1 MMAFNILPNLIFP
14 MFKKTR
20 LTSRGITLSLM
31 VILLSEMLL
40 SSCASSKK
48 TVYFS
53 DQQDAVL
60 KSDNLPAKNLI
71 HANDLLS
78 IAVTSLNPEAT
89 EIFNKPNNSYVSSTG
104 LAGNSLQ
111 SPGYLVNDEGN
122 IQFPVLGELKIAGMT
137 TNELR
142 IKITRELITR
152 KLLVDPIVIV
162 RQLNFK
168 VSVLGEVSR
177 PNVLNVPSEKI
188 SLLEAL
194 GLAGDITIYGRKD
207 NVMIIREEDGV
218 KKIKRLNLNSSEIF
232 NSEYYYLKSNDIVYV
247 ETNKAKVAGST
258 RTSQLLPIILSA
270 LSFGAIIIDR
280 IAK

>member
-1 MMAFNILPNLIFP
+1 
-14 MFKKTR
+14 MFKGFKLSARGTA
-20 LTSRGITLSLM
+20 LTLL
-31 VILLSEMLL
+31 VIICSEMLL

-48 TVYFS
+48 TVYFA

-60 KSDNLPAKNLI
+60 KSANIPSKNVI
-71 HANDLLS
+71 QANDLLS
-78 IAVTSLNPEAT
+78 IAVTSLNPAAT

-104 LAGNSLQ
+104 LGGINLS
-111 SPGYLVNDEGN
+111 SPGYLVNEQGM
-122 IQFPVLGELKIAGMT
+122 IQFPVLGDLKIEGLT

-142 IKITRELITR
+142 LKITNELVGR

-177 PNVLNVPSEKI
+177 PSVVNVPSEKI

-218 KKIKRLNLNSSEIF
+218 KKIKRINLNSSEIF
-232 NSEYYYLKSNDIVYV
+232 ESEYYYLKSNDIVYV

-280 IAK
+280 IAR

>member
-1 MMAFNILPNLIFP
+1 
-14 MFKKTR
+14 MFKR
-20 LTSRGITLSLM
+20 ILSNARGMAQTLLM
-31 VILLSEMLL
+31 IFCAQLLL
-40 SSCASSKK
+40 SSCASSRK
-48 TVYFS
+48 TVYFNE
-53 DQQDAVL
+53 QRDAIL
-60 KSDNLPAKNLI
+60 KSANLPSRNVI
-71 HANDLLS
+71 QANDLLS
-78 IAVTSLNPEAT
+78 IAVTSLNPAAT

-104 LAGNSLQ
+104 LGGINIS
-111 SPGYLVNDEGN
+111 SPGYLVNNDGV
-122 IQFPVLGELKIAGMT
+122 IQFPVLGDLKIGGLT

-142 IKITRELITR
+142 LKITNELLSR

-177 PNVLNVPSEKI
+177 PSVVNVPSEKI

-207 NVMIIREEDGV
+207 NVMVIREEDGV
-218 KKIKRLNLNSSEIF
+218 KKIKRINLNTSEIF
-232 NSEYYYLKSNDIVYV
+232 ESDYYYLKSNDIVYV
-247 ETNKAKVAGST
+247 EANKAKIAGST

-280 IAK
+280 ITR